1 MTVSIQDVR
10 RALEELGRLR
20 FGEMNVHEG
29 MDEIVRTTHAVFD
42 VDGAALMLTD
52 DEHHLRNVAVSD
64 DRLAH
69 LEELQVTHY
78 EGPCIDAFESR
89 QLVCVEDLTAQHRW
103 PLFSADAIGRGV
115 RAVMASPIPYNQQ
128 PAGVVVVVSESAHP
142 WTPEGELAV
151 MAFTDLAALLIASM
165 MQASSQTELAGQLQ
179 RALDSRTLIE
189 QAKGVLMAQN
199 GMDARAAYEQLRSQA
214 RSRRRP
220 IAAVSAEVVAGS
232 ARVARPS

>member
-1 MTVSIQDVR
+1 MAVSIPDVR

-20 FGEMNVHEG
+20 FGEMDVHDG
-29 MDEIVRTTHAVFD
+29 MREIVRTTHRVFN

-52 DEHHLRNVAVSD
+52 DGHHLRNVAVSD

-78 EGPCIDAFESR
+78 EGPCIAAFDSR
-89 QLVCVEDLTAQHRW
+89 QLITVEDLAADSRW
-103 PLFSADAIGRGV
+103 PLFAADAVTHGV
-115 RAVMASPIPYNQQ
+115 HAVMASPIPYNQQ
-128 PAGVVVVVSESAHP
+128 PVGVVAVVSEAAHP

-165 MQASSQTELAGQLQ
+165 MQASSQTELAGHLQ

-189 QAKGVLMAQN
+189 RAKGVLMAQD
-199 GMDARAAYEQLRSQA
+199 GVDARTAYERLRVMA
-214 RSRRRP
+214 RSSRRSL
-220 IAAVSAEVVAGS
+220 AAVSAEVVADP